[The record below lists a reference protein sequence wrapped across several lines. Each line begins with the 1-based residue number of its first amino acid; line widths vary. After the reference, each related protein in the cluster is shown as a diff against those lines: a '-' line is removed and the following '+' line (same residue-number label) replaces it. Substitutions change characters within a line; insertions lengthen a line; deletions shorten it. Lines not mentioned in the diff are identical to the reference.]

1 MKIKIRINKN
11 GKPNKGDFDRAK
23 KFIKAN
29 FQSIKVEDLPKA
41 AAGYYKRVEAG
52 KKQGALNAKRLRN
65 PATGS
70 FLSKPEAFE
79 VNKRINQ
86 SAIELKV
93 TREEILNNKEVL
105 KKITKLAIEGAIE
118 STKDTDLLIDFM
130 DRKEFKEIIV
140 INQNGKRKKVTKEE
154 AAFISKDNQQKIM
167 SMFEGEKFGSWN
179 RFNFTPSGKFLELFY
194 YEVPNKTLEEIE
206 EDLDKGEQT
215 TVFGFYGSAQI
226 INKENESQ
234 TGKEGENKEPN
245 IKGPDKSRN

>member
-79 VNKRINQ
+79 VNKKITQ
-86 SAIELKV
+86 TALELNT

-105 KKITKLAIEGAIE
+105 KDITKLAIEGAIS
-118 STKDTDLLIDFM
+118 STKDTDLLIDFFK
-130 DRKEFKEIIV
+130 RKEFKKIIL
-140 INQNGKRKKVTKEE
+140 IDQNGKRKKVSKEM
-154 AAFISKDNQQKIM
+154 AAFILKQNQQKIM
-167 SMFEGEKFGSWN
+167 AMFEGQKFGSWN
-179 RFNFTPSGKFLELFY
+179 KFNFTPSGKLLEINY
-194 YEVPNKTLEEIE
+194 YNVGKKSAEEIE
-206 EDLDKGEQT
+206 EDLEEGSEGIE
-215 TVFGFYGSAQI
+215 FGFYGSAAPLSK
-226 INKENESQ
+226 NNNE
-234 TGKEGENKEPN
+234 ENKSGSEGKNKKPN
-245 IKGPDKSRN
+245 K